1 VRLTTLDGVCYT
13 IFQRALESPKK
24 PGLRPPVPRGTTSRR
39 VGLAV
44 ESESV
49 GQYTQ
54 PQAAQILLL
63 NGHAIVRQALRA
75 LLENEGFAVIEASE
89 HDEALSLAAEFH
101 PAAAILDLSMPLLK
115 AIDTCREILAV
126 SPHTKVIMLSRENAP
141 VPVLSALRSGASG
154 YLVENEKRGGL
165 SKAVREVLQGNIC
178 LSPEISKT
186 VVQMYLAGES
196 RPDILSGRE
205 RQVVQLIAEGM
216 ATKTVAALLG
226 ISVKT
231 AESHRN
237 RIMQKLDIHETAGI
251 VRYAIRHGLIQP

>member
-1 VRLTTLDGVCYT
+1 M
-13 IFQRALESPKK
+13 
-24 PGLRPPVPRGTTSRR
+24 
-39 VGLAV
+39 

-49 GQYTQ
+49 DQDSQ
-54 PQAAQILLL
+54 PQAVEILLL
-63 NGHAIVRQALRA
+63 DSHAIVRQALRA
-75 LLENEGFAVIEASE
+75 LLENEGFTVVEASE
-89 HDEALSLAAEFH
+89 HEEGVSLAAESH
-101 PAAAILDLSMPLLK
+101 PAAAILELSMPLLK
-115 AIDTCREILAV
+115 GLDTCKEILDV
-126 SPHTKVIMLSRENAP
+126 SPHTKVIMLSRENTP
-141 VPVLSALRSGASG
+141 VPVLSALRCGASG
-154 YLVENEKRGGL
+154 YLVENEKRGVL
-165 SKAVREVLQGNIC
+165 SKAVHEVLQGNVW
-178 LSPEISKT
+178 LSPEIAKT